1 MSLFLARC
9 PGNEMIVVMAFP
21 FVMGALALLSLV
33 TSILLFQPSWRGRIA
48 GLTKVMIGI
57 YAISVV
63 FGAAI
68 VLTNDPSDNGDWF
81 WLVAAIPLIPVFQGQ
96 VCRYLSKVR
105 LGMQSLPEEKPRSL
119 SRERAVPW
127 LPTRVQGSRISDRA
141 VS

>member
-1 MSLFLARC
+1 
-9 PGNEMIVVMAFP
+9 MIVVMAFP

-33 TSILLFQPSWRGRIA
+33 TSIMLFKPSWSGRIA

-105 LGMQSLPEEKPRSL
+105 LGMQSLPEEKPL
-119 SRERAVPW
+119 IGVIPWIGLAIWLVPLLLMW
-127 LPTRVQGSRISDRA
+127 WYFNFM
-141 VS
+141 